1 MKFGD
6 FDKLALNYAKYRPT
20 YNFLLTKKIIKQF
33 KKKKIALELGAGTG
47 KFTKIL
53 KKLNYFNKIIAIE
66 PSKKMMEQGINF
78 LGKKNITWKN
88 IKVEKIKMKSNSVDL
103 ICAASSFHWFNNK
116 KCLVKLS
123 KILKRNCYFIIIYN
137 SRKTSFSKDEKKIDN
152 LLKKKYKIKKRIS
165 SGRLF
170 TKKKLEN
177 NLYKTNFSIINK
189 ESQIDLKNIK
199 KKNYLGAWKS
209 VNDIQVQLGNKF
221 IKFINDIE
229 KLLSKNRT
237 VKVYYETKI
246 WVLKNVKS

>member
-1 MKFGD
+1 MKFGN
-6 FDKLALNYAKYRPT
+6 FDKLAENYAKYRPT
-20 YNFLLTKKIIKQF
+20 YNFLLIKKIIKQF
-33 KKKKIALELGAGTG
+33 KKKTIALELGAGTG

-53 KKLNYFNKIIAIE
+53 QKLNYFNKIIAIE
-66 PSKKMMEQGINF
+66 PSKQMMEQGINL
-78 LGKKNITWKN
+78 LGNKKITWKN
-88 IKVEKIKMKSNSVDL
+88 TKAENIKMKNDSVDL

-116 KCLVKLS
+116 KCLLKIS
-123 KILKRNCYFIIIYN
+123 KILKNNCYFIIIYN
-137 SRKTSFSKDEKKIDN
+137 SRKTSLSKDEKRIDY

-177 NLYKTNFSIINK
+177 DLGKTNFNIVNK
-189 ESQIDLKNIK
+189 ECQIDLRNIK
-199 KKNYLGAWKS
+199 KENYIGAWKS
-209 VNDIQVQLGNKF
+209 VNDIQVQLGSKF

-237 VKVYYETKI
+237 VKVYYETKV

>member
-6 FDKLALNYAKYRPT
+6 FDKLAENYAKYRPT
-20 YNFLLTKKIIKQF
+20 YNFLLIKKIIEKF
-33 KKKKIALELGAGTG
+33 KKKTTVLELGAGTG

-53 KKLNYFNKIIAIE
+53 KKLNYFNEIIAIE
-66 PSKKMMEQGINF
+66 PSKKMMEQGINL
-78 LGKKNITWKN
+78 LGNKKITWKN
-88 IKVEKIKMKSNSVDL
+88 TKAENIKMKNDSVDL

-116 KCLVKLS
+116 KCLLKIS
-123 KILKRNCYFIIIYN
+123 KILKNNCYFIIIYN
-137 SRKTSFSKDEKKIDN
+137 SRKTSLSKDEKRIDY

-177 NLYKTNFSIINK
+177 DLDKSNFYIVNK
-189 ESQIDLKNIK
+189 ESQIDLRNIK
-199 KKNYLGAWKS
+199 KKNYIGAWKS

-237 VKVYYETKI
+237 VKVYYETKV

>member
-1 MKFGD
+1 
-6 FDKLALNYAKYRPT
+6 
-20 YNFLLTKKIIKQF
+20 
-33 KKKKIALELGAGTG
+33 
-47 KFTKIL
+47 
-53 KKLNYFNKIIAIE
+53 
-66 PSKKMMEQGINF
+66 MEQGINF

-177 NLYKTNFSIINK
+177 
-189 ESQIDLKNIK
+189 DLIKHFLLLIK
-199 KKNYLGAWKS
+199 KSNRLKTLK
-209 VNDIQVQLGNKF
+209 
-221 IKFINDIE
+221 
-229 KLLSKNRT
+229 KLFRCLEICK
-237 VKVYYETKI
+237 
-246 WVLKNVKS
+246 